1 MLSGPKTFMHISSV
15 FLLIL
20 DREFSFFCFLSIFD
34 WEISLFSLFFFFF
47 LFSSEIKDGHS
58 HVRMSILDLGRKQKK
73 KEKKREKRNFPIK
86 NRKKTKERKFPIK
99 DQKKN
104 RRNMHKG
111 LWTRQHLNNIE
122 LSPSKQK
129 KERKPRPKVVLS
141 L

>member
-1 MLSGPKTFMHISSV
+1 
-15 FLLIL
+15 
-20 DREFSFFCFLSIFD
+20 
-34 WEISLFSLFFFFF
+34 
-47 LFSSEIKDGHS
+47 
-58 HVRMSILDLGRKQKK
+58 MSILDLGRKQKK

-129 KERKPRPKVVLS
+129 KKGNHDLKWSSPFDCQPKSCVSVTCSPHAKQKKKGKGQTLRAKFPTKKQTIPEEKS
-141 L
+141 Y